1 MSESHRFVLDTNV
14 IVSALLLPG
23 SKPRHAFDRALD
35 IGKVLLSIP
44 VLVELEGVLSRSKFD
59 RYLLEDERKEFL
71 GALIKEAE
79 IIEITERITA
89 CRDPR
94 DDKFLELTV
103 SGRADCLITGDPD
116 LLVLHPYRDIPILRP
131 AEFLEKF
138 MAGENQPG

>member
-1 MSESHRFVLDTNV
+1 MSKSQRFVLDTNV

-23 SKPRHAFDRALD
+23 SKPRIALDRALD
-35 IGKVLLSIP
+35 IGKVLVSIP
-44 VLVELEGVLSRSKFD
+44 VLIELEGVLSRSKFD

-103 SGRADCLITGDPD
+103 SGRADSLITGDPD
-116 LLVLHPYRDIPILRP
+116 LLVLHPYRDISILRP
-131 AEFLEKF
+131 AEFLEQF
-138 MAGENQPG
+138 MPGENQPG